1 MELVLNQT
9 SSKFVGENEQKSK
22 VFEIQKIS
30 FKIPPEKQQ

>member
-9 SSKFVGENEQKSK
+9 SSKFVCEIEQNPKF
-22 VFEIQKIS
+22 FEIPKIS